1 MQPLVSNQSH
11 RHRPTA
17 RRFRRTPGFTIV
29 ELLLTL
35 AIFSILAGVGYS
47 SYGTVLERNRNAA
60 VVNDLT
66 RIKFAIERFRS
77 VNDEL
82 PTTLAAIGMDGM
94 RDPWGHSYAYL
105 NFETVHGNGQKRK
118 DHDLVPINT
127 EYDLYSKGPDGRSA
141 SALTA
146 AISKDDIIVANDGA
160 YIGRASEY

>member
-1 MQPLVSNQSH
+1 MSNQSH
-11 RHRPTA
+11 RHRPA
-17 RRFRRTPGFTIV
+17 VRRDRRTRGFTIV

-35 AIFSILAGVGYS
+35 AILSILVGVGYS

-66 RIKFAIERFRS
+66 RIKFAIERFRT

-82 PTTLAAIGMDGM
+82 PETLADIGMDGM
-94 RDPWGHSYAYL
+94 RDPWGNPYAYL
-105 NFETVHGNGQKRK
+105 NFDTVNGNGQKRK
-118 DHDLVPINT
+118 DHNLVPINT
-127 EYDLYSKGPDGRSA
+127 EYDLYSKGPDGGSA
-141 SALTA
+141 SPLTA